1 MSKLSDVRQM
11 TNAQLKKIIQK
22 IEVDKEG
29 NVEIYLRLFGELGL
43 DETVLIDSG
52 MDDVCGEDA
61 KSNGNSMDEN
71 TVRICD
77 NHT

>member
-1 MSKLSDVRQM
+1 
-11 TNAQLKKIIQK
+11 
-22 IEVDKEG
+22 
-29 NVEIYLRLFGELGL
+29 VEIYLRLFGELGL

-71 TVRICD
+71 IVRICD

>member
-1 MSKLSDVRQM
+1 MRQM

-52 MDDVCGEDA
+52 MDDVCEEDA